1 MLIVTVPILINKVVS
16 LVIII
21 KKKKVQN
28 GPNGLKSGVSKVGS
42 FLEIARESCSL
53 PVPSFRGCPHSLACG
68 CLTQSLLPSPHL
80 LSDSELLL
88 QSCYRDPDTKSGV
101 PSQAIQDNLD
111 PFCKVSFAERVTLSK
126 APAMRTWTFGGL

>member
-1 MLIVTVPILINKVVS
+1 MLAWL
-16 LVIII
+16 
-21 KKKKVQN
+21 
-28 GPNGLKSGVSKVGS
+28 
-42 FLEIARESCSL
+42 
-53 PVPSFRGCPHSLACG
+53 VPSGTSEWREKRFLCLFWILEAALSLG
-68 CLTQSLLPSPHL
+68 HDTFLTSRRLLLPSPHL

-126 APAMRTWTFGGL
+126 PPAMRTWTFGGL

>member
-1 MLIVTVPILINKVVS
+1 MLIVTVHILINKVVS

-80 LSDSELLL
+80 LFSLSWPSSYNDPVIRFTYPGHPG
-88 QSCYRDPDTKSGV
+88 QSSHPQVCNVITSAE
-101 PSQAIQDNLD
+101 S
-111 PFCKVSFAERVTLSK
+111 FCRGS
-126 APAMRTWTFGGL
+126 